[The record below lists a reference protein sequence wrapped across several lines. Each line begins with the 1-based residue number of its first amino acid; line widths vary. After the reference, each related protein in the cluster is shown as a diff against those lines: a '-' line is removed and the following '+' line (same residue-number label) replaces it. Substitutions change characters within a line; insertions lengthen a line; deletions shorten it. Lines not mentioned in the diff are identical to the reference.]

1 MNKGGM
7 GMSKKPLTCTVY
19 VRIDGELHKWSDL
32 SPERQ
37 KEVGI
42 KLNKQAMEAIGFK
55 AVENEGTA

>member
-1 MNKGGM
+1 
-7 GMSKKPLTCTVY
+7 MSKKPLTCTVY

-32 SPERQ
+32 SPEKQ